1 MTKIKKKFLIFDVD
15 GVLIDSKK
23 NMEISWIAVQKK
35 YLLQNVSFSNYF
47 SNIGRPFFDILKILG
62 INNNYKEIKK
72 TYDNESKKN
81 NDRVFYFDGIIK
93 VLKELKKKKYSLN
106 ILTSKDL
113 TRTKLFLNKY
123 ISLFDYIECDDG
135 IIEGKPNPRKM
146 NKLIKKLKA
155 KRYECVYIGDTNVD
169 YKTAKNAKIDFLFA
183 NWGYGKNYN
192 YKQKCS
198 KPIDLIKIF

>member
-1 MTKIKKKFLIFDVD
+1 MTKINKKFLIFDVD

-135 IIEGKPNPRKM
+135 ITEGKPNPKKM
-146 NKLIKKLKA
+146 NKLIKKLNA
-155 KRYECVYIGDTNVD
+155 ERYECVYIGDTNVD

>member
-1 MTKIKKKFLIFDVD
+1 MTKINKKFLIFDVD

-81 NDRVFYFDGIIK
+81 NDRVLYFDSIIK

-135 IIEGKPNPRKM
+135 IIKGKPNPRKM

-155 KRYECVYIGDTNVD
+155 KRHECVYIGDTNVD

>member
-1 MTKIKKKFLIFDVD
+1 MTKINKKFFIFDVD

-62 INNNYKEIKK
+62 
-72 TYDNESKKN
+72 
-81 NDRVFYFDGIIK
+81 
-93 VLKELKKKKYSLN
+93 
-106 ILTSKDL
+106 
-113 TRTKLFLNKY
+113 
-123 ISLFDYIECDDG
+123 
-135 IIEGKPNPRKM
+135 
-146 NKLIKKLKA
+146 
-155 KRYECVYIGDTNVD
+155 
-169 YKTAKNAKIDFLFA
+169 
-183 NWGYGKNYN
+183 KNYN